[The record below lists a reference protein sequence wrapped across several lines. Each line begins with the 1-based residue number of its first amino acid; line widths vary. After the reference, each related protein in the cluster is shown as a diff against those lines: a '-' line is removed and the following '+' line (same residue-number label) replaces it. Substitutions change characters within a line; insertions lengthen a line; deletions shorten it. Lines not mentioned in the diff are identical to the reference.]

1 MDHHQHH
8 LLIAD
13 QCLSF
18 RNINM
23 TSDNDEFI
31 PHSSIEVSA
40 HGILASDE
48 NNLRS
53 SNSSMSIHDEKLGR
67 KIPTTNSTTLNHVQ
81 SHDMTK
87 KTCKRWMKQKK
98 SNDVQKD
105 KKKVRDSK
113 EEGEEEKQRGYVHVR
128 ARRGEA
134 TDSHSLAERV
144 RREKIS
150 ERMKTLQAIVPG
162 CDKVTGKALI
172 LDEVINYVQ
181 YLQNEIQNMTTNQ
194 QQQLS
199 FPEYQ
204 VPCMLSQNIQR
215 MHVRA
220 RRGEATDSH
229 SLAERVRREKISEK
243 MKTLQA
249 IVPGCD
255 KITGKA
261 LILDEVINYVQSLQ
275 NEIQMLSL
283 KLASV
288 NPIYD
293 YEADLEAFTI
303 KPHQNMTTNQ
313 QQQLSFHEYQMPC
326 MLSQNYHEEIL
337 WDLEE
342 QRQGLDND
350 LFAIINYNTLY

>member
-1 MDHHQHH
+1 MEASPTHHQHH
-8 LLIAD
+8 LLLAD

-31 PHSSIEVSA
+31 PHSSIELSA
-40 HGILASDE
+40 HCILASNE
-48 NNLRS
+48 NNLQS
-53 SNSSMSIHDEKLGR
+53 SNSSMSTHDDKHEGKM
-67 KIPTTNSTTLNHVQ
+67 PTTNSTSFNHVQ
-81 SHDMTK
+81 SNDMTK

-113 EEGEEEKQRGYVHVR
+113 EEGEEQKQRGYVHVR

-134 TDSHSLAERV
+134 TDSHSLAERL

-162 CDKVTGKALI
+162 CDKITGKALM

-181 YLQNEIQNMTTNQ
+181 YLQNEIQ
-194 QQQLS
+194 
-199 FPEYQ
+199 
-204 VPCMLSQNIQR
+204 I
-215 MHVRA
+215 
-220 RRGEATDSH
+220 
-229 SLAERVRREKISEK
+229 
-243 MKTLQA
+243 
-249 IVPGCD
+249 
-255 KITGKA
+255 
-261 LILDEVINYVQSLQ
+261 
-275 NEIQMLSL
+275 LSL

-288 NPIYD
+288 NPIYG
-293 YEADLEAFTI
+293 YEL
-303 KPHQNMTTNQ
+303 PHQN
-313 QQQLSFHEYQMPC
+313 
-326 MLSQNYHEEIL
+326 HEEAL

-342 QRQGLDND
+342 QRQGLDDD